1 MPVGRPAKLPGV
13 GVGARQKVDEGRDQT
28 ASTGDCLGHGG
39 QGRGACWVCP
49 GGPGPPPIGVG
60 SDRGAAGA
68 GDLSPPHTM
77 RVPELVGG
85 TSVRDKIVHA
95 DQGPC
100 VSDPADCGKTS
111 GGGHSLGVRD
121 CPGMPASEGSAAEE
135 EGTRALGQVGCEMR
149 STTLGN
155 GCWRETGSSW
165 VSIDGGSVAD
175 QAGGCQG
182 APRWDAGRNS
192 GSPRVPGGP
201 GLPRGEDGTG
211 PLEYRAST
219 GGLRADCESL
229 SITQDVLGC
238 PGVRDCPGARTNW
251 GNQRNL
257 PQTEDWNG
265 ASHTT
270 SVREPPP
277 PPRDEAGD
285 LRPVTVRMVGSVALR
300 VPMQVMGIEVMAV
313 VDTGAEVTVLGHHL
327 VMQLEES
334 QRPEIN
340 RAVRTLRVA
349 KQDEVLSSQ
358 GLATVDLNIG
368 GYTYPWRVYIAETGE
383 DLLLGADFLDEN
395 DITVQVRRGLLQQAD
410 WVVQCEVERRPTPV
424 ARVLLH
430 ETWTVPGYHEGC
442 LLVPWEPGVGSD
454 QVTGVLEPA
463 PSLPGG
469 LLVARALVDCAQPM
483 IPIRCMNFSSQAI
496 SLPRGCILGDV
507 VLADSVIGQ
516 IPVSEDDPQP
526 WFPAGPELG
535 DLQHLSQIWQ
545 DMDEDSLRLISSA
558 ELPQGLGSS
567 EDQPPSTES
576 DDPVLAP
583 GDGLDVPQHL
593 QAMYQE
599 CCTRIESQEIKD
611 RLRQFLVTHQDAFAR
626 DKNDFGNCTLV
637 KHKIETGSAMPVRQP
652 FRRTPRGFEG
662 EEREYLR
669 QQLEAGVL
677 VPSKSPWASP
687 VVLVRKSDG
696 TVCWCGDF
704 RKVNDLT
711 RKDAYPLPR
720 IDSCLECLGAAS
732 LFSVFDLQSGYW
744 QLQMDER
751 DQEKTAITT
760 KYGLFE
766 YTKLPFG
773 LCSAPSTFQRCMEM
787 IFRGVQWE
795 ILLIYLDDLIVF
807 SGPDYDEHF
816 QRLQSVMQKLI
827 QAGLKLKPSKCQLL
841 QQEVLFL
848 GHVVGQAGIRPNPA
862 LIEKVR
868 DWPVPRNIRQLQAFL
883 GLCNYYRR
891 FVYKFSD
898 IASPLNQL
906 TRKGET
912 FQWGERANRA
922 FEGLKRALISSPCLA
937 LPLDQGSFVLDTDA
951 SAFALGGVLSQ
962 VQDEQERVIGYGSRT
977 LSKEET
983 RYCVTRR
990 ELLAVVVFLRFYRH
1004 FLLGRHFLLKTDH
1017 GSLRWLFHI
1026 KEPEGQL
1033 ARWLEYLSEFD
1044 FDIEHRAGVKHQNA
1058 DALSRLPDA
1067 AGHECHQASAP
1078 GLPCGNC
1085 DYCQKRVLEW
1095 SDFDRHIDDV
1105 TPLAAHPK
1113 VHRVLTRQQLVSSQD
1128 GPPPPQ
1134 ELNVG
1139 DASQWCARH
1148 FPAELARLQ
1157 REDPDLGPVMEWMD
1171 QGKPP
1176 SREEAAS
1183 WSPFTRELWL
1193 SWDQLKRVEGVL
1205 YRCSPEGQAQTEH
1218 LQLLIPRVLR
1228 KEVLQ
1233 FCHDS
1238 FFGAHLGTEKTV
1250 KRIQQRFHWAGLRQG
1265 VRHHIKSCLTCGRLR
1280 GAGARGRAPLRD
1292 YRVGY
1297 PLDRVAV
1304 DIKGP
1309 LPRTPRG
1316 NTVVL
1321 VVTDYFTRW
1330 VEAYPLPDQQAE
1342 TVAQQLVMEF
1352 IARLG
1357 CPLELHSD
1365 QGRNFQSVLFAELN
1379 HLLGITRTRTS
1390 PYHPSGNG
1398 LVEKFNQTLG
1408 RMILSFI
1415 DLNKSDWDLYLPLLT
1430 AAYRSTVHPSTGF
1443 TPNFLMLGR
1452 EVNLP
1457 VHLVFPTPRAEGAT
1471 CTTDYV
1477 AKLQERL
1484 ERCFDLARQN
1494 LRQAASRQQRRHD
1507 TRVVQHPFQVGS
1519 VVYRR
1524 NAMRTALEKPW
1535 NGPFLITR
1543 VLSGCLYQVED
1554 KRKSWVVHHD
1564 NLTPCSA
1571 EGLPRW
1577 IRRKQQQIHART
1589 HNSDTVE

>member
-28 ASTGDCLGHGG
+28 ASTGDCLGLGG
-39 QGRGACWVCP
+39 QGQGACWACP
-49 GGPGPPPIGVG
+49 GGLGPPPIGVG

-77 RVPELVGG
+77 RVPESVGG

-111 GGGHSLGVRD
+111 GGGHGLGVRD

-135 EGTRALGQVGCEMR
+135 DGTRALGQVGCEMR
-149 STTLGN
+149 STTPGN

-192 GSPRVPGGP
+192 RSPRVPGGP

-238 PGVRDCPGARTNW
+238 PGGRDCPGARTNW

-257 PQTEDWNG
+257 PWTEDWNG

-285 LRPVTVRMVGSVALR
+285 LRPVTVRMVGSMALR
-300 VPMQVMGIEVMAV
+300 VQMQVMGIEVMAV

-340 RAVRTLRVA
+340 RAVRTCEVA

-358 GLATVDLNIG
+358 GLATVDLNMG

-395 DITVQVRRGLLQQAD
+395 DITVQVRRGLLQHAD

-454 QVTGVLEPA
+454 Q
-463 PSLPGG
+463 
-469 LLVARALVDCAQPM
+469 
-483 IPIRCMNFSSQAI
+483 
-496 SLPRGCILGDV
+496 
-507 VLADSVIGQ
+507 
-516 IPVSEDDPQP
+516 DDPQP
-526 WFPAGPELG
+526 GFPAEPELG
-535 DLQHLSQIWQ
+535 DLQHLSQIWRG
-545 DMDEDSLRLISSA
+545 MDEDSLRLISSA

-583 GDGLDVPQHL
+583 GDGLDVPQDL

-599 CCTRIESQEIKD
+599 CCTWIESQEIKD

-669 QQLEAGVL
+669 QQLEAGML

-696 TVCWCGDF
+696 TVRWCGDF

-732 LFSVFDLQSGYW
+732 VFSVFDLQSGYW

-787 IFRGVQWE
+787 IFLGVQWE
-795 ILLIYLDDLIVF
+795 MLLIYLDDLIVF

-906 TRKGET
+906 TRKDET

-951 SAFALGGVLSQ
+951 SAFALV
-962 VQDEQERVIGYGSRT
+962 
-977 LSKEET
+977 
-983 RYCVTRR
+983 VT
-990 ELLAVVVFLRFYRH
+990 
-1004 FLLGRHFLLKTDH
+1004 G
-1017 GSLRWLFHI
+1017 
-1026 KEPEGQL
+1026 
-1033 ARWLEYLSEFD
+1033 ARQTGTSD
-1044 FDIEHRAGVKHQNA
+1044 
-1058 DALSRLPDA
+1058 STRLP
-1067 AGHECHQASAP
+1067 HTQ
-1078 GLPCGNC
+1078 
-1085 DYCQKRVLEW
+1085 
-1095 SDFDRHIDDV
+1095 
-1105 TPLAAHPK
+1105 
-1113 VHRVLTRQQLVSSQD
+1113 
-1128 GPPPPQ
+1128 
-1134 ELNVG
+1134 
-1139 DASQWCARH
+1139 
-1148 FPAELARLQ
+1148 
-1157 REDPDLGPVMEWMD
+1157 
-1171 QGKPP
+1171 
-1176 SREEAAS
+1176 
-1183 WSPFTRELWL
+1183 
-1193 SWDQLKRVEGVL
+1193 
-1205 YRCSPEGQAQTEH
+1205 
-1218 LQLLIPRVLR
+1218 
-1228 KEVLQ
+1228 
-1233 FCHDS
+1233 
-1238 FFGAHLGTEKTV
+1238 
-1250 KRIQQRFHWAGLRQG
+1250 
-1265 VRHHIKSCLTCGRLR
+1265 
-1280 GAGARGRAPLRD
+1280 
-1292 YRVGY
+1292 
-1297 PLDRVAV
+1297 
-1304 DIKGP
+1304 
-1309 LPRTPRG
+1309 
-1316 NTVVL
+1316 
-1321 VVTDYFTRW
+1321 
-1330 VEAYPLPDQQAE
+1330 
-1342 TVAQQLVMEF
+1342 
-1352 IARLG
+1352 
-1357 CPLELHSD
+1357 
-1365 QGRNFQSVLFAELN
+1365 
-1379 HLLGITRTRTS
+1379 
-1390 PYHPSGNG
+1390 
-1398 LVEKFNQTLG
+1398 
-1408 RMILSFI
+1408 
-1415 DLNKSDWDLYLPLLT
+1415 
-1430 AAYRSTVHPSTGF
+1430 
-1443 TPNFLMLGR
+1443 
-1452 EVNLP
+1452 
-1457 VHLVFPTPRAEGAT
+1457 
-1471 CTTDYV
+1471 
-1477 AKLQERL
+1477 
-1484 ERCFDLARQN
+1484 
-1494 LRQAASRQQRRHD
+1494 
-1507 TRVVQHPFQVGS
+1507 
-1519 VVYRR
+1519 
-1524 NAMRTALEKPW
+1524 
-1535 NGPFLITR
+1535 
-1543 VLSGCLYQVED
+1543 
-1554 KRKSWVVHHD
+1554 
-1564 NLTPCSA
+1564 
-1571 EGLPRW
+1571 
-1577 IRRKQQQIHART
+1577 
-1589 HNSDTVE
+1589 